1 MGLRTQHLCVLT
13 GLSQLLSEFINFIT
27 ETETGYRP
35 DDFSLNHD
43 RAAVGNYPML
53 IQIELNI
60 VIGSSGRQNR
70 IEIAFWQN
78 GGQASI
84 KSLFA
89 A

>member
-1 MGLRTQHLCVLT
+1 
-13 GLSQLLSEFINFIT
+13 
-27 ETETGYRP
+27 
-35 DDFSLNHD
+35 
-43 RAAVGNYPML
+43 ML

-70 IEIAFWQN
+70 IEITFWQN